1 MSSIGR
7 VGATYSQN
15 AKTMEEYCDF
25 INQGHL
31 PIVRG
36 LGLSSDDLIRRTVIM
51 SIMCQGEV
59 QYESIDLAYMIDFK
73 KYFSTELEELQTLKN
88 AGMVTFDESGLE
100 VTEMGWY
107 FVRAIAM
114 AFDKYL
120 QTDQT
125 RARFSKII

>member
-1 MSSIGR
+1 
-7 VGATYSQN
+7 
-15 AKTMEEYCDF
+15 MEEYCDF
-25 INQGHL
+25 INQGRL

-73 KYFSTELEELQTLKN
+73 QYFSEELEALKSLQN
-88 AGMVTFDESGLE
+88 AGMVTFDEVGLE

-114 AFDKYL
+114 TFDKYL
-120 QTDQT
+120 QADRT